1 MEIKKYNINE
11 NEYSF
16 VCEGWSN
23 SNGWGHRVVLIKNM
37 YTMCETKIRYINRTW
52 ENYQF
57 QSCMLKAIYI
67 VKEKEQAYEL
77 ECYRAKTG
85 KKRLKEAEKQE
96 IYANCKQ
103 LQELEELEKKVKGKV
118 W

>member
-11 NEYSF
+11 NEYTF

-23 SNGWGHRVVLIKNM
+23 YRSWGHRVVLIKNI
-37 YTMCETKIRYINRTW
+37 YTMCEAKITYINRTW

-57 QSCMLKAIYI
+57 QSCMLKAIYL
-67 VKEKEQAYEL
+67 VKEKEQQLQL
-77 ECYRAKTG
+77 EYYRAKTG
-85 KKRLKEAEKQE
+85 RKRLKEAEKQE
-96 IYANCKQ
+96 IYSQCKQ
-103 LQELEELEKKVKGKV
+103 LQELEELEKRVRGRI

>member
-1 MEIKKYNINE
+1 MEIKRYIINE

-37 YTMCETKIRYINRTW
+37 YTMCEAKIRYINRTW

-67 VKEKEQAYEL
+67 VKEKYQLLEL
-77 ECYRAKTG
+77 ECYREKTG

-96 IYANCKQ
+96 VYANCKQ
-103 LQELEELEKKVKGKV
+103 LQELEELEKKVRGRV